1 MNAAEVVG
9 MVSLYLAGILAGEE
23 FVIRFGVRG
32 PVASLDEE
40 LSIRLRQALIYS
52 LRVMVPV
59 IFFSTLLSAVA
70 VTVLDGFGPALAFRC
85 AALVALLVWLVA
97 TLAGTAPINSAVLEW
112 EPNAPPSKWRAME
125 SRWERLD
132 TMRTF
137 AALAAFALMLAGLAM
152 RPS

>member
-1 MNAAEVVG
+1 
-9 MVSLYLAGILAGEE
+9 
-23 FVIRFGVRG
+23 
-32 PVASLDEE
+32 
-40 LSIRLRQALIYS
+40 
-52 LRVMVPV
+52 
-59 IFFSTLLSAVA
+59 VA

-85 AALVALLVWLVA
+85 SALVALLVWLVA

-112 EPNAPPSKWRAME
+112 QPNAPPSNWRAMV

-132 TMRTF
+132 TARTF